1 MVRIAPGRKS
11 AAGRDFAIPAT
22 AVMLAILS
30 CENAVFA
37 DDESQSIIG
46 MRATWAPA
54 LVGKAMRGQRTP
66 KGYTTPKVGEPAPG
80 STQQSRPLTGGV
92 TLGVPKAAVTGP
104 APTFTLNAGGSS
116 GILTPSTP
124 IYGASTQQGFVLQG
138 GVQENVP
145 KTPQEVENYFVRMK
159 RIITDY
165 NQVAV
170 SILLGSGGLN
180 TDPASIEAARVQTL
194 ALVARIRD
202 IVPPEELKMTH
213 ATLAT
218 AMGDVGDFLATG
230 SQAGLMALPRAM
242 GLIGSLQS
250 SMDRY
255 HSGVMQCINNYH
267 LELSCDPFSGEDA
280 ATKQRL
286 NDGIAK
292 FQQQKIN
299 DLQNMQQTPSS
310 GGDMI
315 FGSGSGSGMGGS
327 LFGGNDS
334 GGGSAG
340 GLGGLGGL
348 FGGGGG
354 GMPDLGG
361 LLGGSSGDGNQAGG
375 GSGGNGGAA
384 GLGGLGGLLGGG
396 GGGGGGLGAGA
407 GGSSLGGLGGLL
419 GGSGGAGGL
428 DPSAL
433 LKQLTGG
440 GGTPTMGGEGGDNGA
455 GGGGMIQQFS
465 EMMKQLNEAGN

>member
-1 MVRIAPGRKS
+1 MRTREAGGNHSDGWRLTVSGTALTLAFLSGS
-11 AAGRDFAIPAT
+11 AA
-22 AVMLAILS
+22 L
-30 CENAVFA
+30 A

-46 MRATWAPA
+46 MRASWAPA
-54 LVGKAMRGQRTP
+54 LVGKAMRGQRKPTGMMLMTP
-66 KGYTTPKVGEPAPG
+66 RVGEPTAAT
-80 STQQSRPLTGGV
+80 SQSRPLTGGV
-92 TLGVPKAAVTGP
+92 SLGVPKAAVTDP
-104 APTFTLNAGGSS
+104 APTFTLNADSS
-116 GILTPSTP
+116 RSLFAPSTP
-124 IYGASTQQGFVLQG
+124 TYGASTSKGFVLQG

-145 KTPQEVENYFVRMK
+145 KTPQEVENYFARMK

-194 ALVARIRD
+194 TLVARIRN

-267 LELSCDPFSGEDA
+267 LELSCDPFSGEDG

-299 DLQNMQQTPSS
+299 ELQSTQQQSPSS
-310 GGDMI
+310 GSDMI
-315 FGSGSGSGMGGS
+315 FGSGSGLGGS

-334 GGGSAG
+334 GGSSAG
-340 GLGGLGGL
+340 GLGGLGSL

-354 GMPDLGG
+354 NSGGGMPDIGG
-361 LLGGSSGDGNQAGG
+361 LLGGGANGGGAGG
-375 GSGGNGGAA
+375 GGAPN
-384 GLGGLGGLLGGG
+384 LGGLLGGG
-396 GGGGGGLGAGA
+396 AGGEAGA
-407 GGSSLGGLGGLL
+407 AGGLGGLGSLL
-419 GGSGGAGGL
+419 GGSGGGGAGSL
-428 DPSAL
+428 DSMI
-433 LKQLTGG
+433 KQFTGG
-440 GGTPTMGGEGGDNGA
+440 GGAGGGQDGN

-465 EMMKQLNEAGN
+465 DMMKQLNDAGN

>member
-1 MVRIAPGRKS
+1 MRTRGAGGYHSVQSNFTATALTLAFLSGS
-11 AAGRDFAIPAT
+11 AA
-22 AVMLAILS
+22 
-30 CENAVFA
+30 FA

-46 MRATWAPA
+46 MRASWAPA
-54 LVGKAMRGQRTP
+54 LVGKAMRGQR
-66 KGYTTPKVGEPAPG
+66 KQSGMMLMTPKVGEPAAART
-80 STQQSRPLTGGV
+80 SQQSRPLTGGV
-92 TLGVPKAAVTGP
+92 NIGVPKSAVTGP
-104 APTFTLNAGGSS
+104 APTFTLNAGDSTS
-116 GILTPSTP
+116 LFTTSTP
-124 IYGASTQQGFVLQG
+124 TYGTSTSKGFVLQG

-145 KTPQEVENYFVRMK
+145 KTPQEVENYFARMK
-159 RIITDY
+159 RIITEY
-165 NQVAV
+165 NQVAA

-194 ALVARIRD
+194 ALVARIRN
-202 IVPPEELKMTH
+202 IVPPEELKTTH

-255 HSGVMQCINNYH
+255 HSGVMQCINNYQ
-267 LELSCDPFSGEDA
+267 LELSCDPFSGEDG

-299 DLQNMQQTPSS
+299 ELQSTQQSPSS

-315 FGSGSGSGMGGS
+315 FGSGSGLGGS

-334 GGGSAG
+334 GGSSG
-340 GLGGLGGL
+340 GLGGLGSL
-348 FGGGGG
+348 FGGGTGNGG
-354 GMPDLGG
+354 GMPDIGGLLGGGGSSGSGAMPDLGG
-361 LLGGSSGDGNQAGG
+361 LTGG
-375 GSGGNGGAA
+375 GGAGA
-384 GLGGLGGLLGGG
+384 GLGGLGGLI
-396 GGGGGGLGAGA
+396 
-407 GGSSLGGLGGLL
+407 
-419 GGSGGAGGL
+419 GGSGGAGSL
-428 DPSAL
+428 DSMIR
-433 LKQLTGG
+433 QFTGG
-440 GGTPTMGGEGGDNGA
+440 AGTDGGADGS

-465 EMMKQLNEAGN
+465 DMMKQLNDAGN

>member
-1 MVRIAPGRKS
+1 MRTRESGGNHSVKRNFIV
-11 AAGRDFAIPAT
+11 PAT
-22 AVMLAILS
+22 ALTLAFLS
-30 CENAVFA
+30 GSAAFA
-37 DDESQSIIG
+37 DDETQSIIG
-46 MRATWAPA
+46 MRASWAPA
-54 LVGKAMRGQRTP
+54 LVGKAMRGQRKPT
-66 KGYTTPKVGEPAPG
+66 GMMLMTPKVGEPAPG
-80 STQQSRPLTGGV
+80 TSPSRPLTGGV
-92 TLGVPKAAVTGP
+92 NIGVPKSAVTGP
-104 APTFTLNAGGSS
+104 APTFSLNAGSS
-116 GILTPSTP
+116 SSLFTPSTP
-124 IYGASTQQGFVLQG
+124 TYGASTTKGFVLQG

-145 KTPQEVENYFVRMK
+145 KTPQEVENYFARMK

-165 NQVAV
+165 NQVAA

-194 ALVARIRD
+194 TLVARIRN
-202 IVPPEELKMTH
+202 IVPPAELRETH

-242 GLIGSLQS
+242 GLIGSLQG

-255 HSGVMQCINNYH
+255 HSGVMQCIDNYH
-267 LELSCDPFSGEDA
+267 LELSCDPFSGEDG

-299 DLQNMQQTPSS
+299 ELQSTQQSPSG

-315 FGSGSGSGMGGS
+315 FGSGSGLGGS

-334 GGGSAG
+334 GGSSG
-340 GLGGLGGL
+340 GLGGLGSL
-348 FGGGGG
+348 FGGGGGSGGG

-361 LLGGSSGDGNQAGG
+361 LLGG
-375 GSGGNGGAA
+375 GGAA
-384 GLGGLGGLLGGG
+384 GGGAAGAGMPDLGGLLGGG
-396 GGGGGGLGAGA
+396 AGGGAGA
-407 GGSSLGGLGGLL
+407 GAAGGLGGLGSLL
-419 GGSGGAGGL
+419 GGSGGGGSGGAGSL
-428 DPSAL
+428 DSMI
-433 LKQLTGG
+433 KQFTGG
-440 GGTPTMGGEGGDNGA
+440 GGADGGQDGNG

-465 EMMKQLNEAGN
+465 DMMKQLNEAGN